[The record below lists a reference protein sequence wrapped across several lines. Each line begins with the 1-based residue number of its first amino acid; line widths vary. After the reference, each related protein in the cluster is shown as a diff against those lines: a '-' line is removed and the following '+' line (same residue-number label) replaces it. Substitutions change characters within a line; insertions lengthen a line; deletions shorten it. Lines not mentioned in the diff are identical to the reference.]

1 MASGSRPDRRDRLS
15 ACLLAF
21 APWLV
26 LYFSVQ
32 ALGPP
37 RQPLFVDLPFERS
50 WPVLEW
56 TEILYASGYLF
67 TPLAPLLAPT
77 RAALRQ
83 FGVTGLA
90 ATAVVGVLWLTIPVV
105 AVPRPFVPE
114 TFWGQLLAS
123 ERSWS
128 AHVAAFP
135 SFHVL
140 WALIAAD
147 ALRQR
152 SRLWEAVA
160 WSWAALISL
169 SCATTGQ
176 HALLDLAAA
185 GLLFVPIRRVGAALA
200 SHRAAPLLHKWYL
213 DCTTEDGEAAIV
225 YLGRVRLGWLKV
237 PYLEL
242 LSLGPGGLRRW
253 RRLSSS
259 PQLSRSGLALE
270 LDAPALGLGGR
281 WEPATPALDVVLLEA
296 PGGAIRWR
304 CHQPGGAS
312 ELRLPDG
319 RRLTGSGYAEELEMS
334 LPPWGLPFREL
345 RWGRFAAGKRSVVWI
360 DWRGGLE
367 RRWLFVDGE
376 PVEAQRIE
384 TDRVEWPAG
393 RLDIQPGLV
402 LREASIG
409 RTLGGPLARLLP
421 RRLGQALETK
431 WLCPAQLHVGKAAL
445 PIQGSVIHEVVRW
458 P

>member
-1 MASGSRPDRRDRLS
+1 MPSDSRPDRRDRLS
-15 ACLLAF
+15 AGLLAF
-21 APWLV
+21 GPWLV

-83 FGVTGLA
+83 FVVTGLV
-90 ATAVVGVLWLTIPVV
+90 ATAVVGILWLTIPVV

-114 TFWGQLLAS
+114 TFWGRLLAS

-152 SRLWEAVA
+152 SRLWGAVA

-169 SCATTGQ
+169 SGATTGQ
-176 HALLDLAAA
+176 HAVLDLAAA
-185 GLLFVPIRRVGAALA
+185 ALLFVPIRRGGAAV
-200 SHRAAPLLHKWYL
+200 SRRAAAPILHKWYL
-213 DCTTEDGEAAIV
+213 DCTTDDGEAAIV
-225 YLGRVRLGWLKV
+225 YVGRVTLGGLRI
-237 PYLEL
+237 PYVEL

-259 PQLSRSGLALE
+259 PRVSRRGRALE
-270 LDAPALGLGGR
+270 LDAPALGLHGR

-319 RRLTGSGYAEELEMS
+319 RHLTGSGYAEELEMS
-334 LPPWGLPFREL
+334 LAPWGLPFREL
-345 RWGRFAAGKRSVVWI
+345 RWGRFAAKQHSVVWI
-360 DWRGGLE
+360 DWRCGLE

-376 PVEAQRIE
+376 AVEPQRVE
-384 TDRVEWPAG
+384 TDRIEWAAG
-393 RLDIQPGLV
+393 RLEIQPGAV
-402 LREASIG
+402 VREASIG
-409 RTLGGPLARLLP
+409 RTLLGPLARLLP
-421 RRLGQALETK
+421 RRLGHALETK
-431 WLCPAQLHVGKAAL
+431 WLCPARLHVGEAAL